1 MLENWSA
8 LDSLRA
14 SGQSPSQGMADLLEE
29 VEAFRSLRM
38 GEVVQGQVMRVDQD
52 SILVNIG
59 HKSEGL
65 IPQREMRS
73 LSEKDLQALQVGD
86 EILASVVEP
95 AGEEGQVILSLD
107 QAREEQGWRTLE
119 QHLEDGQPLKACITG
134 FNRGGAIVDVG
145 GVQGFVPLSQLAP
158 IPRGDGDSQQA
169 LARRV
174 SEQVSLKVLEVDRRR
189 NRAVLSER
197 TALQEQRREQ
207 KDQFLQELRE
217 GETRRGRVTGISSFG
232 AFVDLGGADGLIHIS
247 EMAWEPV
254 RSPEDVVHV
263 GQEVEVYVLRVD
275 RESQRIALSLRRLH
289 PEPWDDIAQR
299 YQVGQMVT
307 GTVTNLVTFG
317 AFARLEGGIEGLIHI
332 SELSDRLLHHPKE
345 VVKEGD
351 ILTLR
356 IVSLEPERR
365 RIGLSVKQADLP
377 LEG

>member
-1 MLENWSA
+1 
-8 LDSLRA
+8 
-14 SGQSPSQGMADLLEE
+14 MADLLEE